1 MSIPYEDPNFSA
13 DGYPEGAKYQYNQDA
28 VPLVD
33 ERYRGFTIFAET
45 DSVFVNSDW
54 AIAAS
59 FDEAG
64 ELTNPDEVIA
74 QVERQAAA
82 VYGSANTGDYTNPDN
97 PVNRFVAYHLLDG
110 SMAYNKL
117 VMHMNEF
124 GYSAGT
130 DPFNPQ
136 LNTFSVDVWDYYTT
150 MGKTRCLL
158 KVTQNGD
165 LEDGVYPIYLNTARE
180 YNNGRDGN
188 YKVTAITVR
197 GQKISATNG
206 KFTNGAV
213 NGFYYPIDG
222 ILVYD
227 ETVREKV
234 LRGRIRFDITSLCP
248 ELWTGNLRGRTRNYF
263 TNEYFKNLI
272 NVAED
277 TKIFYLK
284 VWQNGDVWYDYQGD
298 EYMLQGIFD
307 VTFRLPPVPTAGT
320 YEVRMGVSNNTL
332 RGMAQVYF
340 GENPSNLPPVGLP
353 YDLRI
358 NPSGYA
364 GFTDYKESNPEVY
377 AVIPWE
383 TDKDDEDEN
392 RTIEKNLR
400 NAGYLKGPQ
409 YFNGYGNTTPARGNY
424 ACLRRIVTTQ
434 YMEPGKTYYIRY
446 KTALEATDGQ
456 FFMDYFEYCPSY
468 IYNGAEPEDIW

>member
-1 MSIPYEDPNFSA
+1 M
-13 DGYPEGAKYQYNQDA
+13 
-28 VPLVD
+28 
-33 ERYRGFTIFAET
+33 
-45 DSVFVNSDW
+45 
-54 AIAAS
+54 
-59 FDEAG
+59 
-64 ELTNPDEVIA
+64 
-74 QVERQAAA
+74 
-82 VYGSANTGDYTNPDN
+82 
-97 PVNRFVAYHLLDG
+97 
-110 SMAYNKL
+110 
-117 VMHMNEF
+117 
-124 GYSAGT
+124 
-130 DPFNPQ
+130 
-136 LNTFSVDVWDYYTT
+136 
-150 MGKTRCLL
+150 
-158 KVTQNGD
+158 
-165 LEDGVYPIYLNTARE
+165 
-180 YNNGRDGN
+180 
-188 YKVTAITVR
+188 
-197 GQKISATNG
+197 
-206 KFTNGAV
+206 
-213 NGFYYPIDG
+213 
-222 ILVYD
+222 YD
-227 ETVREKV
+227 ETVRDKV

-340 GENPSNLPPVGLP
+340 GENPNNLPPVGLP
-353 YDLRI
+353 YDLRV

-434 YMEPGKTYYIRY
+434 HMEPGKTYYIRY